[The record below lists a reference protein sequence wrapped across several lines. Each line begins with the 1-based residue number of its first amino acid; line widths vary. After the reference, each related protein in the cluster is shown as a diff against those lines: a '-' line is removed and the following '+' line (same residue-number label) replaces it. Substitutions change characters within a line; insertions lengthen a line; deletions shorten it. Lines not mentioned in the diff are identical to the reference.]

1 MGEAAG
7 LSATGGDAA
16 TGREGEGEGDRRAE
30 GGGAAARVG
39 DAGRAGVGEGLL
51 LKLTDLVITEVT
63 GRGERGDRGEMEPS
77 MEEGGGARLGGGG
90 GTSSSTVG
98 AGIASGGGFGVVSF
112 GTGLGSARIGEPS
125 GLADRPSAEAGA
137 ALGLSGITGDLAM
150 SLVASGAAAF
160 FTGTGTETGAGA
172 AGFLGAASRNESSS
186 SSSRRSILV
195 MVTAR
200 GFRAF

>member
-1 MGEAAG
+1 M
-7 LSATGGDAA
+7 
-16 TGREGEGEGDRRAE
+16 
-30 GGGAAARVG
+30 
-39 DAGRAGVGEGLL
+39 
-51 LKLTDLVITEVT
+51 KLTDLVITEVT
-63 GRGERGDRGEMEPS
+63 GRGDRGEVEPS
-77 MEEGGGARLGGGG
+77 MAEGGGARLGGGG

-112 GTGLGSARIGEPS
+112 GAGLGSARIGEPS
-125 GLADRPSAEAGA
+125 GLAARASAEAGA

-150 SLVASGAAAF
+150 SLGASGAAAF
-160 FTGTGTETGAGA
+160 FTGTGAETGTGA

-195 MVTAR
+195 MVTR